1 MTQKLDESKLTPEQR
16 QINSISASLKMSWT
30 MQGLKALEMAE
41 VNGKRVIRSTVNGV
55 VAFIEES
62 PNHWIER
69 PNMTWTEAVLAEHP
83 SWTRDDLEDM
93 IQAFGF

>member
-1 MTQKLDESKLTPEQR
+1 MTQKFDESQLTPEQK
-16 QINSISASLKMSWT
+16 QINSIANSLKMSWT
-30 MQGLKALEMAE
+30 TQGLKALEISE
-41 VNGKRVIRSTVNGV
+41 VNGKQVIRSTVNGV

-69 PNMTWTEAVLAEHP
+69 PNMTWTEALLAQHP
-83 SWTRDDLEDM
+83 SWTREDLEDQ